1 MSDTRL
7 TQKHL
12 EVIQNFENL
21 LEDGIANQT
30 MSDIASSL
38 RVSLRT
44 LYEIA
49 PSKEKLV
56 ISTIDRILTNIA
68 KQALG
73 SLKNM
78 ESSVDKLRTF
88 TKIGN
93 EAAGPRIQ
101 KYAVDLTRIKG
112 ADEMIRSHE
121 SAYIDH
127 IKRLLEEAVEKD
139 EIESVDT
146 RAVAIMLGTVARI
159 FSKKNHQEKLAA
171 SAEESANML
180 SGLIIDGLVKPK

>member
-1 MSDTRL
+1 MSDTPL

-30 MSDIASSL
+30 MSDIASNL

-73 SLKNM
+73 SLKNI

-139 EIESVDT
+139 EIQSVDT

-159 FSKKNHQEKLAA
+159 FSKKNHQEKLSA
-171 SAEESANML
+171 SAEESANMI

>member
-30 MSDIASSL
+30 MSDIASNL

-171 SAEESANML
+171 SAEESANMI
-180 SGLIIDGLVKPK
+180 SGLIIDGLVKSK

>member
-30 MSDIASSL
+30 MSDIASNL

-159 FSKKNHQEKLAA
+159 FSKKNHQEKLSA
-171 SAEESANML
+171 SAEESANMI
-180 SGLIIDGLVKPK
+180 SGLIIDGLVKAK

>member
-30 MSDIASSL
+30 MSDIASNL

-101 KYAVDLTRIKG
+101 KYAVDLNRIKG

>member
-30 MSDIASSL
+30 MSDIASNL

-159 FSKKNHQEKLAA
+159 FSKKNHQERLAA
-171 SAEESANML
+171 SAEESANMI

>member
-30 MSDIASSL
+30 MSDIASNL

-56 ISTIDRILTNIA
+56 ISTIDRILPNIA

-101 KYAVDLTRIKG
+101 KYAVDLNRIKG

-127 IKRLLEEAVEKD
+127 IKRLLEEAVEKN

>member
-73 SLKNM
+73 SLKDM

-127 IKRLLEEAVEKD
+127 IKKLLEEAVEKD
-139 EIESVDT
+139 EIQAVDT

-171 SAEESANML
+171 SAEESANMI

>member
-30 MSDIASSL
+30 MSDIASNL

-127 IKRLLEEAVEKD
+127 IKRLIEEAVEKD

-171 SAEESANML
+171 SAEESANMI

>member
-30 MSDIASSL
+30 MSDIASNL

-171 SAEESANML
+171 STEESANMI

>member
-101 KYAVDLTRIKG
+101 KFAVDLTRIKG

-139 EIESVDT
+139 EIQSVDT

-171 SAEESANML
+171 SAEESANMI

>member
-30 MSDIASSL
+30 MSDIASNL

-146 RAVAIMLGTVARI
+146 TAVAIMLGTVARI

-171 SAEESANML
+171 SAEESANMI

>member
-73 SLKNM
+73 SLKDM

-171 SAEESANML
+171 SAEESANMI

>member
-73 SLKNM
+73 SLKDM

-101 KYAVDLTRIKG
+101 KYAVDLSKIKG

-121 SAYIDH
+121 SAYIEH
-127 IKRLLEEAVEKD
+127 IKKLLEEAVEKN
-139 EIESVDT
+139 EIQAVDT

-171 SAEESANML
+171 SAEESANMI
-180 SGLIIDGLVKPK
+180 SGLIIDGLVKAK

>member
-30 MSDIASSL
+30 MSDIASNL

-139 EIESVDT
+139 EIQSVDT

-171 SAEESANML
+171 SAEESANMI

>member
-1 MSDTRL
+1 MNDSRL
-7 TQKHL
+7 NQKHI

-21 LEDGIANQT
+21 LEQGIANQT

-38 RVSLRT
+38 KVSLRT

-68 KQALG
+68 KQALA

-78 ESSVDKLRTF
+78 GSSVGKLRTF

-101 KYAVDLTRIKG
+101 KYAVDFSRIKG
-112 ADEMIRSHE
+112 ADDMIKSHE
-121 SAYIDH
+121 KAYIEH
-127 IKRLLEEAVEKD
+127 IKRLLDEAAD
-139 EIESVDT
+139 NNEIETVDN

-159 FSKKNHQEKLAA
+159 FTKKNHQEKLAA
-171 SAEESANML
+171 SAEESANMI
-180 SGLIIDGLVKPK
+180 SGLIIDGLVKSK

>member
-68 KQALG
+68 KQACLAILVRILSIVDITSFSLLG
-73 SLKNM
+73 AISYN
-78 ESSVDKLRTF
+78 VLR
-88 TKIGN
+88 
-93 EAAGPRIQ
+93 
-101 KYAVDLTRIKG
+101 
-112 ADEMIRSHE
+112 
-121 SAYIDH
+121 
-127 IKRLLEEAVEKD
+127 
-139 EIESVDT
+139 DT
-146 RAVAIMLGTVARI
+146 RRLDAISDIV
-159 FSKKNHQEKLAA
+159 
-171 SAEESANML
+171 
-180 SGLIIDGLVKPK
+180 

>member
-30 MSDIASSL
+30 MSDIASNL

-101 KYAVDLTRIKG
+101 KFAVDLTRIKG

-171 SAEESANML
+171 SAEESANMI

>member
-30 MSDIASSL
+30 MSDIASNL

-121 SAYIDH
+121 SAYIEH

-171 SAEESANML
+171 SAEESANMI

>member
-1 MSDTRL
+1 MNDTR
-7 TQKHL
+7 TNEKHL

-38 RVSLRT
+38 KVSLRT

-49 PSKEKLV
+49 PSKEQLV

-68 KQALG
+68 KQAL
-73 SLKNM
+73 SSMKDM
-78 ESSVDKLRTF
+78 KSSVDKLRTF

-101 KYAVDLTRIKG
+101 KYADDLNQIKG
-112 ADEMIRSHE
+112 ADEMIKAHE
-121 SAYIDH
+121 LAYIDH
-127 IKRLLEEAVEKD
+127 IKRLLDEAVKNK
-139 EIESVDT
+139 EIQAIDT
-146 RAVAIMLGTVARI
+146 RAVAIMLGTVARV
-159 FSKKNHQEKLAA
+159 FSKKNHQKKLAA
-171 SAEESANML
+171 SAEESANMI
-180 SGLIIDGLVKPK
+180 SGLIIDGLIQTK

>member
-30 MSDIASSL
+30 MSDIASNL

-171 SAEESANML
+171 SAEESANMI
-180 SGLIIDGLVKPK
+180 SGLIIDGLVNPK

>member
-127 IKRLLEEAVEKD
+127 IKRLLDEAVEKD

-171 SAEESANML
+171 SAEESANMI

>member
-1 MSDTRL
+1 MNDTR
-7 TQKHL
+7 TNEKHL

-38 RVSLRT
+38 KVSLRT

-49 PSKEKLV
+49 PSKEQLV

-68 KQALG
+68 KQALT
-73 SLKNM
+73 SMKDMKL
-78 ESSVDKLRTF
+78 SVDKLRTF

-101 KYAVDLTRIKG
+101 KYADDLNRIKG
-112 ADEMIRSHE
+112 ADEMIKAHE
-121 SAYIDH
+121 LAYIDH
-127 IKRLLEEAVEKD
+127 IKRLLDEAVKNK
-139 EIESVDT
+139 EIQAIDT
-146 RAVAIMLGTVARI
+146 RAVAIMLGTVARV
-159 FSKKNHQEKLAA
+159 FSKKNHQKKLAA
-171 SAEESANML
+171 SAEESANMI
-180 SGLIIDGLVKPK
+180 SGLIIDGLIQTK

>member
-30 MSDIASSL
+30 MSDIASNL

-73 SLKNM
+73 SLKNI

-88 TKIGN
+88 TKIGD

-171 SAEESANML
+171 SAEESANMI

>member
-30 MSDIASSL
+30 MSDIASNL

-139 EIESVDT
+139 EIQAVDT

-171 SAEESANML
+171 SAEESANMI
-180 SGLIIDGLVKPK
+180 SGLIIDGLVKPE

>member
-30 MSDIASSL
+30 MSDIASNL

-73 SLKNM
+73 SMKNM

-146 RAVAIMLGTVARI
+146 SAVAIMLGTVARI

-171 SAEESANML
+171 SAEESANMI

>member
-30 MSDIASSL
+30 MSDIASNL

-101 KYAVDLTRIKG
+101 KYAVDLNRIKG

-159 FSKKNHQEKLAA
+159 FSKKNHHEKLAA
-171 SAEESANML
+171 SAEESANMI

>member
-1 MSDTRL
+1 MNDTR
-7 TQKHL
+7 TNEKHL

-38 RVSLRT
+38 KVSLRT

-49 PSKEKLV
+49 PSKEQLV

-68 KQALG
+68 KQAL
-73 SLKNM
+73 SSMKDM
-78 ESSVDKLRTF
+78 KSSVDKLRTF

-101 KYAVDLTRIKG
+101 KYADDVNRITG
-112 ADEMIRSHE
+112 ADEMIKAHE

-127 IKRLLEEAVEKD
+127 IKRLLDEAVKNK
-139 EIESVDT
+139 EIQAIDT
-146 RAVAIMLGTVARI
+146 RAVAIMLGTVARV
-159 FSKKNHQEKLAA
+159 FSKKNHQKKLAA
-171 SAEESANML
+171 SAEESANMI
-180 SGLIIDGLVKPK
+180 SCLIIDGLIQTK

>member
-30 MSDIASSL
+30 MSDIATNL

-171 SAEESANML
+171 SAEESANMI
-180 SGLIIDGLVKPK
+180 SGLIIDGLVKST

>member
-30 MSDIASSL
+30 MSDIASNL

-68 KQALG
+68 SSMVPENINVFCGTIPINL
-73 SLKNM
+73 LK
-78 ESSVDKLRTF
+78 
-88 TKIGN
+88 
-93 EAAGPRIQ
+93 
-101 KYAVDLTRIKG
+101 
-112 ADEMIRSHE
+112 
-121 SAYIDH
+121 
-127 IKRLLEEAVEKD
+127 
-139 EIESVDT
+139 
-146 RAVAIMLGTVARI
+146 
-159 FSKKNHQEKLAA
+159 
-171 SAEESANML
+171 
-180 SGLIIDGLVKPK
+180 

>member
-1 MSDTRL
+1 MSNTRL

-30 MSDIASSL
+30 MSDIASNL

-44 LYEIA
+44 LYEIT

-73 SLKNM
+73 SLKNK
-78 ESSVDKLRTF
+78 ESSVHKLRTF

-139 EIESVDT
+139 EIQAVDT

-171 SAEESANML
+171 SAEESANMI

>member
-1 MSDTRL
+1 MSDTQL

-30 MSDIASSL
+30 MSDIASNL

-171 SAEESANML
+171 SAEESANMI

>member
-30 MSDIASSL
+30 MSDIASNL

-88 TKIGN
+88 TKIG
-93 EAAGPRIQ
+93 
-101 KYAVDLTRIKG
+101 TRQQVQG
-112 ADEMIRSHE
+112 YR
-121 SAYIDH
+121 
-127 IKRLLEEAVEKD
+127 
-139 EIESVDT
+139 
-146 RAVAIMLGTVARI
+146 
-159 FSKKNHQEKLAA
+159 
-171 SAEESANML
+171 NMQ
-180 SGLIIDGLVKPK
+180 LI

>member
-171 SAEESANML
+171 SAEESANMI

>member
-30 MSDIASSL
+30 MSDIASNL

-68 KQALG
+68 KQAIG

-127 IKRLLEEAVEKD
+127 IKRLLEEAVEKN

-171 SAEESANML
+171 SAEESANMI